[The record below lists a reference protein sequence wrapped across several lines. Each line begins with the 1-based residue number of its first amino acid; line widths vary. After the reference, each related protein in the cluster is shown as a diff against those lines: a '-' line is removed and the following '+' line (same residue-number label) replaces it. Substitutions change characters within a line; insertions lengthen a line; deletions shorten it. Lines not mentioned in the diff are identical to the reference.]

1 MLVILR
7 IATIAVLLVSLVEGN
22 LVDEEFV
29 NVSHLKLSSQHNV
42 SEINSMQ
49 LGKRNQSLSSVISV
63 TNDVAALSRSKPT
76 NNVERRL
83 SGGSVHCIFVLQSVV
98 PNDDFWLPERW
109 HVDAGKQSSNIAA
122 VVVLLL

>member
-42 SEINSMQ
+42 SAINSMQ
-49 LGKRNQSLSSVISV
+49 LGK
-63 TNDVAALSRSKPT
+63 
-76 NNVERRL
+76 
-83 SGGSVHCIFVLQSVV
+83 
-98 PNDDFWLPERW
+98 
-109 HVDAGKQSSNIAA
+109 
-122 VVVLLL
+122 